1 MTQSEFFWQ
10 EEEQRDPEPTT
21 GIVPVVDPMESEE
34 RRTDATTQI
43 FATTHDLYGTHPW
56 GDLLRLAAFHQDD
69 VRLVTGPDRTRLL
82 LWNRATGMWRVQG
95 TGDFQGLAD
104 AMLAEANEHA
114 LEAAE
119 ADPTVDPR
127 TVKRFKR
134 HCESAAGVSAA
145 RALRLVSRLT
155 MDPTVQIPRVDAT
168 VLNRVAERPVL
179 VAGDRI
185 ISLTDGA
192 VLSPGDLQTH
202 YLLDMASAAA
212 SYVPDATDSEAP
224 GAVMMQTFLRYLGNG
239 DDQIIARRLGWQL
252 CGHHETL
259 DVIAGDH
266 GALHLLARA
275 LRETLGPGGVHILS
289 MDRGQIRARDVA
301 HGMEQARLC
310 VWPGADTRHKFPV
323 WEVNDLISQANP
335 FRQGNMLLLA
345 ADWPE
350 DWDALDHRV
359 AATLGWA
366 WRVQGQLSDQG
377 IDVDIMLDQDGKE
390 YLLAAL
396 ITGAVRSSAEVREIG
411 TSRGGGTLGQV
422 AGTEYSLACAE
433 ELRLA
438 GSSPVHRVLYRALRF
453 TSDAADVMTMADID
467 DAMTAVEED
476 PVDHAVVG
484 KALRVMWP
492 AVESVRDRIAGTQV
506 RVVRGVAPRSEGRP

>member
-1 MTQSEFFWQ
+1 MTQTEFFWQ
-10 EEEQRDPEPTT
+10 EEEQRDLEPMT

-43 FATTHDLYGTHPW
+43 FATTQDLYGAHPW
-56 GDLLRLAAFHQDD
+56 GNLLRLAAFHQDD
-69 VRLVTGPDRTRLL
+69 VRLVTGPDQTRML
-82 LWNRATGMWRVQG
+82 LWNRATGMWRIQG
-95 TGDFQGLAD
+95 SGDFRGLTD
-104 AMLAEANEHA
+104 AMLAEANEAA
-114 LEAAE
+114 LEAAG

-134 HCESAAGVSAA
+134 HCESAGGVSAA
-145 RALRLVSRLT
+145 RALKLVPRLAI
-155 MDPTVQIPRVDAT
+155 DPTVQIPRVDAT

-179 VAGDRI
+179 LAGDQI

-192 VLSPGDLQTH
+192 VVSPGDLQTH
-202 YLLDMASAAA
+202 YLLDVTSAAT

-224 GAVMMQTFLRYLGNG
+224 GAVMMHEFLRYLGDG

-266 GALHLLARA
+266 GALRLLARA
-275 LRETLGPGGVHILS
+275 LRETLGPSGVHILS
-289 MDRGQIRARDVA
+289 MARGQIRAREVA

-310 VWPGADTRHKFPV
+310 VWLGADTRRRFPV
-323 WEVNDLISQANP
+323 WEVNDLISQVNP
-335 FRQGNMLLLA
+335 FRQGNMLLLV

-359 AATLGWA
+359 AATFGWA
-366 WRVQGQLSDQG
+366 WHVQRLLSDQG
-377 IDVDIMLDQDGKE
+377 IDVDALLDQDGRE

-396 ITGAVRSSAEVREIG
+396 ISGAVQSCAQFRESG
-411 TSRGGGTLGQV
+411 ASRIALDPGQV
-422 AGTEYSLACAE
+422 AGNEYSLACAE
-433 ELRLA
+433 ELKLA
-438 GSSPVHRVLYRALRF
+438 GSSPVHRVLHRALRF
-453 TSDAADVMTMADID
+453 TGDADDVMTMADID
-467 DAMTAVEED
+467 HAITAVEED